1 VRAAPRP
8 KKAFH
13 GVLLPAALSAAVLGA
28 CGKKSDPLPPL
39 RPTPQPVTG
48 LTLSQVGDRVHLALV
63 APRAGTDG
71 TRLGILEVELQRAEG
86 DGDFKTLA
94 KKRVLKVAPGE
105 AIEQDEPLPK
115 PGTLLRV
122 SARAV
127 SKGRPS
133 LETLPVSLTVRAPL
147 GVPRGLTAALVPAGV
162 ELRWSGETTESGG
175 FRLYRRGPVGAFG
188 PPLTPAPLPGPP
200 YLDATAATGQKACY
214 VVRGVASTDPPV
226 ESAASE
232 EACVDVKDLAPPTA
246 PAGLTAVVEGG
257 AVALSWSPSM
267 DVDLAHYR
275 VYRSVERGVPERLA
289 ELPVTET
296 SYRDETLAAGAAA
309 RYTVTAVDAAGN
321 ESPPSAAAPARI
333 P

>member
-1 VRAAPRP
+1 VTPRSRVRGCWG
-8 KKAFH
+8 KA
-13 GVLLPAALSAAVLGA
+13 LLPALCWIALGA
-28 CGKKSDPLPPL
+28 CGKKGDPLPPL

-48 LTLSQVGDRVHLALV
+48 LTLSQVGDRLHLALQ

-71 TRLGILEVELQRAEG
+71 TRLGLLNIEILRAEG

-105 AIEQDEPLPK
+105 AIAQDEPLPE
-115 PGTLLRV
+115 PGTIVRV
-122 SARAV
+122 SARALH
-127 SKGRPS
+127 KGRPS
-133 LETLPVSLTVRAPL
+133 TETLPVSLTVRLPLAAPREL
-147 GVPRGLTAALVPAGV
+147 SAALAPTGV

-175 FRLYRRGPVGAFG
+175 FRVYRRPSKGSFG

-200 YLDATAATGQKACY
+200 YLDAAAPPGQNVCY

-232 EACVDVKDLAPPTA
+232 EACVDVKDIAPPAA
-246 PAGLTAVVEGG
+246 PAGLTVVVEGN

-275 VYRSVERGVPERLA
+275 VYRSVERAAPERLA
-289 ELPVTET
+289 ELPVGQTT
-296 SYRDETLAAGAAA
+296 FRDETLAPGAAA

-321 ESPPSAAAPARI
+321 ESPASTAASAQLP
-333 P
+333 